1 MPNLTTNLT
10 QAECYRLSLM
20 APKIL
25 TYDIIQ
31 NSIPIEGTYKDATHR
46 KMSVLEVDF
55 EANKKFL
62 QENLYGTGDSTATAA
77 SEN

>member
-1 MPNLTTNLT
+1 
-10 QAECYRLSLM
+10 
-20 APKIL
+20 
-25 TYDIIQ
+25 
-31 NSIPIEGTYKDATHR
+31 
-46 KMSVLEVDF
+46 MSVLEVDF